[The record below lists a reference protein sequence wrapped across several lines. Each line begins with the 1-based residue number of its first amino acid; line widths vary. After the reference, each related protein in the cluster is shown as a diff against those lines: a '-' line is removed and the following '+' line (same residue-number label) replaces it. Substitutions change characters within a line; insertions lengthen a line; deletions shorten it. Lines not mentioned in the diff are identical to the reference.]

1 MQGDDVLLTIAQVA
15 ITFAGFSSVVVV
27 FGQRA
32 VGRWSEED
40 SVRFAFL
47 IVSSLVVVF
56 LAFLPIFLRFLHFSD
71 AETWGISSA
80 ILGAAA
86 AILTAA
92 AWRNVLGLRSKQ
104 PGFIGATVVN
114 SLLRGAAFIL
124 QVLNLI
130 GPFDHEA
137 GPYVVGAGLLMLTA
151 AAPFGALL
159 YSGIERDT

>member
-1 MQGDDVLLTIAQVA
+1 MPGDDVLLTIAQVA
-15 ITFAGFSSVVVV
+15 VAFAGFSSVVVV

-40 SVRFAFL
+40 LVRFAFL
-47 IVSSLVVVF
+47 IASSLVVVF
-56 LAFLPIFLRFLHFSD
+56 LAFLPIFLRLLHCSD
-71 AETWGISSA
+71 AATWGISST

-86 AILTAA
+86 VILTAV
-92 AWRNVLGLRSKQ
+92 AWRRVLRVRSKQ
-104 PGFIGATVVN
+104 LGFIAATVVN

-124 QVLNLI
+124 QILNLI

-159 YSGIERDT
+159 YSGIERDV